1 MQKAI
6 DTAKLLVKNPK
17 GNYINDLDD
26 LNLFKVFESIYAMGY
41 TTQEENKLIA
51 FIIFAYDPDS
61 QKLDLRKDRY
71 ENKVS
76 IMENIGLDVKK
87 DFVQEI
93 LTNSNEKFNN
103 VVLNYLETLTDW
115 RWPTIYANL
124 DFHSSM
130 LRFASQ
136 KTEAEKSHD
145 KVIGKGDNQEVKTLT
160 TDIDIDVI
168 AKVNIQKSDLLRRAL
183 TAREDAEKLL
193 EEVRKAFVTT
203 DHAVQS
209 DFGFMYTETAKKKVD
224 IMSWREF
231 IKEKNE
237 KELKQKQSVDTD

>member
-6 DTAKLLVKNPK
+6 ELAKRIVKNPK
-17 GNYINDLDD
+17 LNYINDLDD
-26 LNLFKVFESIYAMGY
+26 INLLKIFQPLYDLTY
-41 TTQEENKLIA
+41 PTQIENKLIA

-71 ENKVS
+71 ENKLS

-87 DFVQEI
+87 DIVEEI
-93 LTNSNEKFNN
+93 LSNSNDKFNDI
-103 VVLNYLETLTDW
+103 VLNYLEELTDW

-136 KTEAEKSHD
+136 KTEAEKSQD
-145 KVIGKGDNQEVKTLT
+145 KVIGKGENQEVKTIT

-168 AKVNIQKSDLLRRAL
+168 AKVNIQKSDLLKKAL
-183 TAREDAEKLL
+183 TAREDAERLL

-203 DHAVQS
+203 DHAVQQDFNFSFS
-209 DFGFMYTETAKKKVD
+209 DTAKKKVD
-224 IMSWREF
+224 IMSWKDF
-231 IKEKNE
+231 IQGLNDKK
-237 KELKQKQSVDTD
+237 KAV